1 MRIQLLAISV
11 GGIVGLSLLGGLI
24 LAGVVIFLCVF
35 PVKLYFRCMSA
46 GINISAKRLLA
57 MKWKKFDAN
66 QVITPYLTAKKAGI
80 NLSFDD
86 LETHV
91 LSGGNIDKVV
101 RALISARGANINLSL
116 QSAMAIDM
124 SGKDVVHAVQD
135 CIVPRVFT
143 VPTVTAIAKDGM
155 EVVAG
160 ASVTLKGNMRNL
172 IGGVDADTI
181 LARVAEGLS
190 SAIGS
195 AVNHKAIIENP
206 DVVSTFLEQKGYDMG
221 SSYDIVSI
229 DITKLSVGKDW
240 ALQRKIE
247 QAEADKKI
255 AIARNE
261 ELKAQAILKEQEA
274 KIKIQEAKM
283 RVVESESEVPKALV
297 KAIEEGRLS
306 TMDYLD
312 MQNVQADTKMRE
324 ALANNVAGTNPKQ
337 QAPARKKNPFD
348 F

>member
-1 MRIQLLAISV
+1 MGIQLLKISV

-24 LAGVVIFLCVF
+24 LASVVIFLCVF
-35 PVKLYFRCMSA
+35 PVKLYFRCLFS
-46 GINISAKRLLA
+46 GIDISAKRLLA

-80 NLSFDD
+80 NLSFED

-124 SGKDVVHAVQD
+124 SGKDVVQAVQD
-135 CIVPRVFT
+135 CIVPRVFD
-143 VPTVTAIAKDGM
+143 VPSVTAIAKDGI
-155 EVVAG
+155 EVIAG
-160 ASVTLKGNMRNL
+160 ATVTLKGNMRN
-172 IGGVDADTI
+172 IVGGIDSDTI
-181 LARVAEGLS
+181 LVRVAEGLS

-195 AVNHKAIIENP
+195 AVSHKAIIENP
-206 DVVSTFLEQKGYDMG
+206 DVVSTFLEEKGYDMG

-240 ALQRKIE
+240 ALQRRIE
-247 QAEADKKI
+247 KAEADKKI
-255 AIARNE
+255 AIAKNE
-261 ELKAQAILKEQEA
+261 ELKAQAIVKEQEA
-274 KIKIQEAKM
+274 KLKVQEM
-283 RVVESESEVPKALV
+283 RMKVVESESEVPKALV
-297 KAIEEGRLS
+297 KAIEDGRLS

-312 MQNVQADTKMRE
+312 MQNLQADTKMRK
-324 ALANNVAGTNPKQ
+324 ALADNVAGTSQKSAP
-337 QAPARKKNPFD
+337 PARKKNPFD